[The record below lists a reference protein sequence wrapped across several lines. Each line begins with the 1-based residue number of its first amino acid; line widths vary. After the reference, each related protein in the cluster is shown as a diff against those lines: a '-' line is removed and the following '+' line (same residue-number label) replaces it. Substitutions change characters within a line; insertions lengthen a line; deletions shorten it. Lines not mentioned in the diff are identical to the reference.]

1 MFILD
6 TYYVVCTSLPPHLN
20 DAIFFSSVL
29 SYCLHLFS
37 NEVGYYFSFLS
48 ISQNIQVNKVA
59 KFPEQNLKEV
69 SSSFKAKQIIEKRFA
84 NGDFLPFHGLH
95 ACHYKLWLVY
105 FYPIFH
111 YGL

>member
-59 KFPEQNLKEV
+59 KIPEQNLKEV
-69 SSSFKAKQIIEKRFA
+69 S
-84 NGDFLPFHGLH
+84 GPFILQP
-95 ACHYKLWLVY
+95 L
-105 FYPIFH
+105 F
-111 YGL
+111 